1 MKRGKALMSSKIT
14 CPICGNDE
22 FVARFQASYIYSY
35 RIDNDAPGS
44 ENEDEFLPFLFDNR
58 EQVDSKEYL
67 ECVKCK
73 NKFPCNFNEGTKG
86 VSMTILQKAIRSD
99 HTVDPEFLG

>member
-1 MKRGKALMSSKIT
+1 MSSKIT
-14 CPICGNDE
+14 CPICGNNE

-67 ECVKCK
+67 ECEKCK
-73 NKFPCNFNEGTKG
+73 TKFPCDFNEGTKG